1 VILKPSE
8 VTPLSALVAAEM
20 LTAAGV
26 PDDVF
31 AVATGGRATGEALVD
46 VSDFVMFTGSTR
58 SGRAVMERA
67 ARTLTP
73 VSLELGGKDPMIVC
87 ADADVEK
94 AANTAAYAGL
104 ANSGQVCIST
114 ERVYVEASVY
124 DEFVARVTEIV
135 GELRQGAPAGP
146 GEVEVGAI
154 THPPQIDIIDGHVR
168 DARERGARILTGGKP
183 GSGPGRFYE
192 PTVIADVDHSMECMR
207 EETFG
212 PTIPVMRVADTEEA
226 ILLANDSPYG
236 LQASVFTR
244 DLDKGEAIA
253 RRLECGAVCVNDA
266 MVNYTVF
273 DAPMGGWKTSGVGSR
288 HGAGGILKYTRAQTI
303 VRVGLAPK
311 RQVHQ
316 FPLSPR
322 RSRLMR
328 SFADRLYGR

>member
-1 VILKPSE
+1 
-8 VTPLSALVAAEM
+8 
-20 LTAAGV
+20 
-26 PDDVF
+26 
-31 AVATGGRATGEALVD
+31 
-46 VSDFVMFTGSTR
+46 
-58 SGRAVMERA
+58 
-67 ARTLTP
+67 
-73 VSLELGGKDPMIVC
+73 MIVC

-94 AANTAAYAGL
+94 AANTAAYAGTV
-104 ANSGQVCIST
+104 NSGQVCIST
-114 ERVYVEASVY
+114 ERVYVEAPVY
-124 DEFVARVTEIV
+124 DEFVDRLTALV
-135 GELRQGAPAGP
+135 GKLRQGAPRGP

-154 THPPQIDIIDGHVR
+154 THGPQVDIIDGHVR
-168 DARERGARILTGGKP
+168 DARARGAKVLTGGKP

-192 PTVIADVDHSMECMR
+192 PTVLVDVDHSMACMR

-226 ILLANDSPYG
+226 IRMANDTPFG

-266 MVNYTVF
+266 MVNYGVF

-288 HGAGGILKYTRAQTI
+288 HGVGGIRKYTRPQTI

-311 RQVHQ
+311 TQAHQ
-316 FPLSPR
+316 YPLTVR

-328 SFADRLYGR
+328 AFTDRLYGR